1 MAAHS
6 LIQAPEDSGELKH
19 YYARPSLEVTRVMFA
34 EFFATYLSSTVRFV
48 FLLAPFFVVTM
59 FLALTRGQPAVEK
72 NSIIRR
78 ATLAAL
84 VLGLVLFFAGPVLFN
99 AIGITLNSFRIGAGS
114 LLFLTAI
121 SLVNSGTRNH
131 ATGLPQEDRD
141 DIAVVPMAIPV
152 IIGPATIGAILV
164 YGAEL
169 KSVPEVA
176 GGVLGLVTGLALLAL
191 LLYLSGYLERILGKT
206 GLNILSKIS
215 GLILSAMAA
224 EIVLTGI
231 AGFVKSAGLA

>member
-1 MAAHS
+1 
-6 LIQAPEDSGELKH
+6 
-19 YYARPSLEVTRVMFA
+19 MF
-34 EFFATYLSSTVRFV
+34 ETFIATFISSTVRFL

-59 FLALTRGQPAVEK
+59 FLALTRGLPAAEK
-72 NSIIRR
+72 ASIIRR
-78 ATLAAL
+78 ACISAF
-84 VLGLVLFFAGPVLFN
+84 VLGLVLFFAGPLLFS
-99 AIGITLNSFRIGAGS
+99 AVGITLNSFRIGAGT

-121 SLVNSGTRNH
+121 SLVTSGTRNH
-131 ATGLPQEDRD
+131 ATGLPEEDRD
-141 DIAVVPMAIPV
+141 DIAVVPLAIPV
-152 IIGPATIGAILV
+152 MIGPATIGAILV

-176 GGVLGLVTGLALLAL
+176 GGLLGLVSGLVILAILLR
-191 LLYLSGYLERILGKT
+191 LSGYLERALGKT

-231 AGFVKSAGLA
+231 AGFMAAA

>member
-1 MAAHS
+1 MMS
-6 LIQAPEDSGELKH
+6 
-19 YYARPSLEVTRVMFA
+19 
-34 EFFATYLSSTVRFV
+34 EFLPTYLSSAVRFL

-59 FLALTRGQPAVEK
+59 FLALTRGQPASEK

-78 ATLAAL
+78 ASFSAL
-84 VLGLVLFFAGPVLFN
+84 VLGLVLFFAGPLLFE

-169 KSVPEVA
+169 KSVPEIA
-176 GGVLGLVTGLALLAL
+176 GGVLGMITALLVLTVL
-191 LLYLSGYLERILGKT
+191 LFLSGYLERALGKT
-206 GLNILSKIS
+206 GLNILSKVS

-231 AGFVKSAGLA
+231 SGFIQAAGLASTFPA

>member
-1 MAAHS
+1 M
-6 LIQAPEDSGELKH
+6 
-19 YYARPSLEVTRVMFA
+19 LET
-34 EFFATYLSSTVRFV
+34 FFSTYLSSTVRFV

-59 FLALTRGQPAVEK
+59 FLALTRGFPAEEK
-72 NSIIRR
+72 ASVIHR
-78 ATLAAL
+78 ATVSAF
-84 VLGLVLFFAGPVLFN
+84 VLGVILFFAGPLLFD
-99 AIGITLNSFRIGAGS
+99 AIGITLNSFRIGAGC

-131 ATGLPQEDRD
+131 ATDLPNESRD
-141 DIAVVPMAIPV
+141 DVAVVPLAIPV
-152 IIGPATIGAILV
+152 IIGPATVGAILV

-169 KSVPEVA
+169 KSFPEVA
-176 GGVLGLVTGLALLAL
+176 GGLLGLVSGLGVLSVLLH
-191 LLYLSGYLERILGKT
+191 LSGYLEKALGKT

-231 AGFVKSAGLA
+231 AGFLATTRAAA

>member
-1 MAAHS
+1 M
-6 LIQAPEDSGELKH
+6 LEL
-19 YYARPSLEVTRVMFA
+19 
-34 EFFATYLSSTVRFV
+34 FFSTYLSSSIRFL

-78 ATLAAL
+78 ATLSAL
-84 VLGLVLFFAGPVLFN
+84 ALGLILFFAGPILFN
-99 AIGITLNSFRIGAGS
+99 AIGITLNSFRIGAGT

-131 ATGLPQEDRD
+131 ATGLPVEDRD
-141 DIAVVPMAIPV
+141 DIAVVPLAIPV
-152 IIGPATIGAILV
+152 MIGPATIGAILV

-169 KSVPEVA
+169 KSLPEIT
-176 GGVLGLVTGLALLAL
+176 GGVLGLVTGLLVLAL
-191 LLYLSGYLERILGKT
+191 ALYLSNYLERALGRT
-206 GLNILSKIS
+206 GLNIMSKIS
-215 GLILSAMAA
+215 GLVLSAMAA

-231 AGFVKSAGLA
+231 AGFMANAGI

>member
-1 MAAHS
+1 
-6 LIQAPEDSGELKH
+6 
-19 YYARPSLEVTRVMFA
+19 MFEA
-34 EFFATYLSSTVRFV
+34 FISTYVSSTIRFL

-59 FLALTRGQPAVEK
+59 FLALTRGLPASEK

-78 ATLAAL
+78 STVSAL
-84 VLGLVLFFAGPVLFN
+84 ILGLVLFFAGPLLFS

-121 SLVNSGTRNH
+121 SLVTSGTRNH
-131 ATGLPQEDRD
+131 ATGLPEEDRD
-141 DIAVVPMAIPV
+141 DIAVVPLAIPV
-152 IIGPATIGAILV
+152 MIGPATIGAILV

-169 KSVPEVA
+169 KTVPGVA
-176 GGVLGLVTGLALLAL
+176 GGLLGLVSGLLILAVLLR
-191 LLYLSGYLERILGKT
+191 LSGFLEQALGKT

-231 AGFVKSAGLA
+231 AGFIAST

>member
-1 MAAHS
+1 MW
-6 LIQAPEDSGELKH
+6 
-19 YYARPSLEVTRVMFA
+19 A
-34 EFFATYLSSTVRFV
+34 EFFSTYLSSTVRFA

-84 VLGLVLFFAGPVLFN
+84 VLGLVLFFAGPVLFS

-169 KSVPEVA
+169 KKVPEVL
-176 GGVLGLVTGLALLAL
+176 GGVLGLVTGLLLLAQ

-231 AGFVKSAGLA
+231 AGFIKSAGLV